1 MDFFEKLYIARTL
14 LSLNKKE
21 AAEQAGIN
29 PVTIGVLE
37 RGEKNNVPEA
47 YATFLYKNGIDLNWI
62 FNEDDNEGNVFRKEE
77 NIDNSADKSILKGS
91 IDKNIFINQELL
103 ETKHLSYTLIKHL
116 EKLHSEL
123 SEIRKINKLLD
134 LKTKGANHN

>member
-14 LSLNKKE
+14 LSLNQKE

-37 RGEKNNVPEA
+37 RGERNTMPEA
-47 YATFLYKNGIDLNWI
+47 YATFLYKNGIDLNWV
-62 FNEDDNEGNVFRKEE
+62 FNKDDNDGNVFRKED
-77 NIDNSADKSILKGS
+77 NINNSADKLLKENV
-91 IDKNIFINQELL
+91 DKNTFINQELL

-116 EKLHSEL
+116 EKLHNEL
-123 SEIRKINKLLD
+123 SEIRKLNKILD
-134 LKTKGANHN
+134 IRSKEVNHN

>member
-14 LSLNKKE
+14 LSLNQKE

-37 RGEKNNVPEA
+37 RGERNTMPEA

-77 NIDNSADKSILKGS
+77 NKNSADKLLPGS
-91 IDKNIFINQELL
+91 VDKNIFINQELL

-116 EKLHSEL
+116 EKLHNEL
-123 SEIRKINKLLD
+123 SQIRKINKLLD
-134 LKTKGANHN
+134 LRSKEANHN

>member
-14 LSLNKKE
+14 LSLNQKE

-37 RGEKNNVPEA
+37 RGEKNTVPEA

-77 NIDNSADKSILKGS
+77 NNNSADKLLNGS
-91 IDKNIFINQELL
+91 VDKNIFVNQELL
-103 ETKHLSYTLIKHL
+103 ATKHLSYTLIKHL
-116 EKLHSEL
+116 EKLHNEL
-123 SEIRKINKLLD
+123 SEIRKLNKILD
-134 LKTKGANHN
+134 LRSKEVNHN

>member
-14 LSLNKKE
+14 LSLNQKE

-37 RGEKNNVPEA
+37 RGEKNAMPEA

-62 FNEDDNEGNVFRKEE
+62 FNKDDNEGNVFRKEE
-77 NIDNSADKSILKGS
+77 NINDSADKLLNGS
-91 IDKNIFINQELL
+91 VDKNIFINQELL

-116 EKLHSEL
+116 EKLHNEL
-123 SEIRKINKLLD
+123 SEIRKLNKILD
-134 LKTKGANHN
+134 IRSKEVNHN

>member
-1 MDFFEKLYIARTL
+1 MDCFEKLYVARTL
-14 LSLNKKE
+14 LSLNQKE
-21 AAEQAGIN
+21 AGELSGIN

-37 RGEKNNVPEA
+37 RGEKNTVPQA

-77 NIDNSADKSILKGS
+77 NNSADKLINGNV
-91 IDKNIFINQELL
+91 DKNIFINQELL

-116 EKLHSEL
+116 EKLHHEL

-134 LKTKGANHN
+134 IKTKEANHN